1 VQDNQKHLPVEQDKA
16 RAVIK
21 QFVRA
26 DRLHRQAVE
35 STITAQ
41 TGLHRSQHMLLMRL
55 SCGCMPSQ
63 KQLAKD
69 LGVSPA
75 AIAVALKK
83 LETDGYITR
92 DADTDDCRCNRTSLT
107 EKGRSA
113 ISKTCDLFAC
123 IDTAMVQGFNDDEL
137 DALLRA
143 LERIEQNLHTLQA
156 QPLPIPGKDDT
167 Q

>member
-1 VQDNQKHLPVEQDKA
+1 MQDNQRHLPVDQDKA

-21 QFVRA
+21 QFMRA

-35 STITAQ
+35 SNVTAQ

-69 LGVSPA
+69 LNVSPA

-83 LETDGYITR
+83 LETDGYITK
-92 DADTDDCRCNRTSLT
+92 DAGTDDSRCNLISLT
-107 EKGRSA
+107 QKGHNA

-143 LERIEQNLHTLQA
+143 LERIEQNLHTLLT
-156 QPLPIPGKDDT
+156 QPQPIPGKDDT

>member
-1 VQDNQKHLPVEQDKA
+1 MQEPMQSSIPEQDKA

-21 QFVRA
+21 QFMRA
-26 DRLHRQAVE
+26 DRMHRQVVE
-35 STITAQ
+35 STVTAQ

-55 SCGCMPSQ
+55 SRGCIPSQ

-69 LGVSPA
+69 LSVSPA

-83 LETDGYITR
+83 LETDGYIVR
-92 DADTDDCRCNRTSLT
+92 DADTDDCRCNRIALT
-107 EKGRSA
+107 EKGQSA
-113 ISKTCDLFAC
+113 VAQTRTLFAC
-123 IDTAMVQGFNDDEL
+123 IDHAMVQDFDDAEL

-143 LERIEQNLHTLQA
+143 LTRVEQNLQA
-156 QPLPIPGKDDT
+156 LLDSPQIPHGKDEP

>member
-1 VQDNQKHLPVEQDKA
+1 MQENTNHLPGENDKA
-16 RAVIK
+16 RAVIR

-26 DRLHRQAVE
+26 DRLHRQTVE
-35 STITAQ
+35 ATATAQ

-55 SCGCMPSQ
+55 SRGCIPSQ

-75 AIAVALKK
+75 AIAVSLKK

-92 DADTDDCRCNRTSLT
+92 DADTDDSRCNLISLT
-107 EKGRSA
+107 EKGRNA
-113 ISKTCDLFAC
+113 VTATCNQFAR
-123 IDTAMVQGFNDDEL
+123 IDQAMVQGFDDAEL
-137 DALLRA
+137 DALLSA
-143 LERIEQNLHTLQA
+143 LEKIEHNLREMLA
-156 QPLPIPGKDDT
+156 QSQSFSGKDDT

>member
-1 VQDNQKHLPVEQDKA
+1 MQDNQKHLPVEQDKA

-92 DADTDDCRCNRTSLT
+92 DADTDDCRCNRIALT
-107 EKGRSA
+107 EKGQCA
-113 ISKTCDLFAC
+113 INQTKKLFAG
-123 IDTAMVQGFNDDEL
+123 IDNAMVQGFDDAEL
-137 DALLRA
+137 DALMSA
-143 LERIEQNLHTLQA
+143 LSRIEQNLHNMLEQT
-156 QPLPIPGKDDT
+156 QPTHGKDDT

>member
-1 VQDNQKHLPVEQDKA
+1 
-16 RAVIK
+16 
-21 QFVRA
+21 
-26 DRLHRQAVE
+26 
-35 STITAQ
+35 
-41 TGLHRSQHMLLMRL
+41 MLLMRL

-92 DADTDDCRCNRTSLT
+92 DADTDDSRCNRTSLT
-107 EKGRSA
+107 DKGRSA

-143 LERIEQNLHTLQA
+143 LERIEQNLHTLLT
-156 QPLPIPGKDDT
+156 QPQPIPGKDDT

>member
-1 VQDNQKHLPVEQDKA
+1 MQDNSNRLPGEYDKA
-16 RAVIK
+16 HAVIR

-26 DRLHRQAVE
+26 DRLHRQVVE
-35 STITAQ
+35 ATATAQ

-55 SCGCMPSQ
+55 SRGCIPSQ

-75 AIAVALKK
+75 AIAVSLKK

-92 DADTDDCRCNRTSLT
+92 DAGTDDSRCNLISLT
-107 EKGRSA
+107 EKGRDA
-113 ISKTCDLFAC
+113 VTATCNQFAR
-123 IDTAMVQGFNDDEL
+123 IDHTMVQGFDDAEL
-137 DALLRA
+137 DALLSA
-143 LERIEQNLHTLQA
+143 LERIEQNLRGMLA
-156 QPLPIPGKDDT
+156 QPQTIPGKDET